1 MSDCWDITAASQC
14 RTTDQ
19 CMVNQPY
26 VSLLLKLTHYLI
38 TFGRYT
44 SGLPDDSQSLPWVIL
59 SASLRNIKDFRSL
72 VVTDILYPHPP
83 TPLHLLT
90 SVASLN
96 QYPGALRC
104 TEDVRQGF
112 HIYQMRHS
120 VSSITVQREQLEQV
134 NLIGSV
140 CVKTR
145 GMHILVCA

>member
-1 MSDCWDITAASQC
+1 M
-14 RTTDQ
+14 
-19 CMVNQPY
+19 
-26 VSLLLKLTHYLI
+26 
-38 TFGRYT
+38 
-44 SGLPDDSQSLPWVIL
+44 
-59 SASLRNIKDFRSL
+59 
-72 VVTDILYPHPP
+72 VTDILYPHPP